1 MDKWID
7 YLSAN
12 PVIALALVIVL
23 ILFVFMV
30 FRKLIKW
37 AVISFII
44 LAVAGGLSYNE
55 AQKQPQIV
63 KDILKKGE
71 SLKEKVLKEGEKA
84 AEKAMEELK
93 KNVKDKTKIID

>member
-7 YLSAN
+7 YLSSN

-37 AVISFII
+37 AIISFII
-44 LAVAGGLSYNE
+44 LAVASSLSYNE

-84 AEKAMEELK
+84 AEKAVEELK
-93 KNVKDKTKIID
+93 ENIKDKTKK

>member
-44 LAVAGGLSYNE
+44 LAIAGGLSYNE

-63 KDILKKGE
+63 KDIL

-84 AEKAMEELK
+84 AEKAVDELK
-93 KNVKDKTKIID
+93 KSIKDKTKIID

>member
-12 PVIALALVIVL
+12 PVIALALVVVL

-37 AVISFII
+37 AIISFLI
-44 LAVAGGLSYNE
+44 LAVASGLSYNE

-63 KDILKKGE
+63 KDILKKSE
-71 SLKEKVLKEGEKA
+71 NLKEKVLKESEKA
-84 AEKAMEELK
+84 AEKTIEEFK
-93 KNVKDKTKIID
+93 ENIKNKTKK

>member
-44 LAVAGGLSYNE
+44 LAVASGLSYNE
-55 AQKQPQIV
+55 AQKQPKIV
-63 KDILKKGE
+63 KDFLKKGE
-71 SLKEKVLKEGEKA
+71 SLKEKVLKKGEKA
-84 AEKAMEELK
+84 AEKAVEELK
-93 KNVKDKTKIID
+93 ENIKDKTKK

>member
-1 MDKWID
+1 MEKWVD

-23 ILFVFMV
+23 ILFLFMV

-37 AVISFII
+37 AIVSFII
-44 LAVAGGLSYNE
+44 LAVASGMSFNE
-55 AQKQPQIV
+55 AQKQPQLV
-63 KDILKKGE
+63 KDIFKKGE

-84 AEKAMEELK
+84 VEELK
-93 KNVKDKTKIID
+93 ENIKDKTKK

>member
-23 ILFVFMV
+23 ILFLFMV

-63 KDILKKGE
+63 KDIM

-84 AEKAMEELK
+84 AAKAVDELK
-93 KNVKDKTKIID
+93 KNVKDKTKKID